1 MASTIRIK
9 RSTVSGNPST
19 LAAGEM
25 AYSAL
30 TDNGSNGGDR
40 LYIGIGTETAGNATN
55 HYVIGGKYFTDMLDQ
70 SPGTLTASSAIVVDS
85 NSKINNINVGNIT
98 LTGSTNTI
106 SSTNTNGDIV
116 LTPNGTGKTIIT
128 NPYIGDNAT
137 PLSEYI
143 YDTVG
148 GAVTAGTGI
157 TVANSDGGNTT
168 TISITNTTVSANT
181 YGSATAIPVFTVNAQ
196 GQLTNVTTASV
207 ASSLSISGDTGS
219 DEVAL
224 LSDTLIFLGGNGLT
238 STITNNTVTFDIDTT
253 VVTLAD
259 TQTLQNKTLTLPI
272 IGSSGA
278 KFNGS
283 TSGTITVL
291 ATATAGSNS
300 LTLPAA
306 TDTLVGKATTDT
318 FTNKTF
324 DTAGAGNSFSINSNA
339 ITSYTGSG
347 AVVVLAT
354 APSISGGINFNGST
368 TGQTTVIS
376 SASASGTLTLPA
388 ATDTIVARNT
398 TDTLTNKSLSG
409 STNTFT
415 NIGNSSLVN
424 TTVTFGSTSVALG
437 STSTSIAGLTELAI
451 DNININGNTISST
464 DTNGNISLDPNGTG
478 TVDVNGARITNL
490 GTPSAGNDAVTRDYV
505 DNAVTGL
512 TWKQAA
518 NLLASSNVPLTGSTG
533 TVSIDGHT
541 ALTQAHGDGYRLL
554 LIGQLTPS
562 DNGIYVY
569 SDNGTTYTLTRPSD
583 ADTYDELIG
592 MSIFIMEGSTYANTG
607 WVQSNHYI
615 TSFSNQNW
623 VQFSGAGAY
632 TAGDGLGQSGTTFF
646 VQTAA
651 DGGIE
656 VATDYLQLKSS
667 VAGAGLTLTSGVLD
681 IVGTTNRITVNAN
694 SIDIASTY
702 VGQSSIT
709 TLGTITTGVWSG
721 TIISPEKGGTGV
733 NNSSTITL
741 GGNISTAGAFSTS
754 GAYAITLTATAL
766 TSVTLPTTGTLA
778 TLAGS
783 EALSNKTITSSS
795 FSGTTIAAS
804 GNVTFTSVTD
814 ASSLGTAPVVLSGG
828 LSVDKAI
835 FVGSNI
841 TGAGASTSTLD
852 GFNID
857 GGTY

>member
-9 RSTVSGNPST
+9 RSTVSGNPSA
-19 LAAGEM
+19 LAAGEL

-70 SPGTLTASSAIVVDS
+70 SPGTLTASSAIVIDS

-116 LTPNGTGKTIIT
+116 LTPNGSGKTIIA

-157 TVANSDGGNTT
+157 TVANSDVGNTT

-207 ASSLSISGDTGS
+207 ASSLSISGDTGL
-219 DEVAL
+219 DAVAL
-224 LSDTLIFLGGNGLT
+224 LSDTLLFVGGNGLT

-259 TQTLQNKTLTLPI
+259 TQTLQNKTLTLPT

-291 ATATAGSNS
+291 ATATAGLNS

-306 TDTLVGKATTDT
+306 TDTLIGKATTDT
-318 FTNKTF
+318 LTNKTF
-324 DTAGAGNSFSINSNA
+324 NTAGAGNSFSINSNA

-354 APSISGGINFNGST
+354 TPSISGGINFNGST
-368 TGQTTVIS
+368 IGQTTVIS

-398 TDTLTNKSLSG
+398 TDILTNKSLSG

-451 DNININGNTISST
+451 DNININGNNISSI

-490 GTPSAGNDAVTRDYV
+490 GTPTAGNDAVTRDYV
-505 DNAVTGL
+505 DNKVSGL

-518 NLLASSNVPLTGSTG
+518 NLLAIGNVPLTGTIASMTALN
-533 TVSIDGHT
+533 IDGHG
-541 ALTQAHGDGYRLL
+541 ALGNGYRLL
-554 LIGQLTPS
+554 LLGQITPS
-562 DNGIYVY
+562 DNGIYLY
-569 SDNGTTYTLTRPSD
+569 SESGSNYTLTRPSD
-583 ADTYDELIG
+583 ADTYNELIG
-592 MSIFIMEGSTYANTG
+592 ASIFIQEGTLYANSG
-607 WVQSNHYI
+607 WVQSNTYI
-615 TSFSNQNW
+615 TSFSNQSW

-632 TAGDGLGQSGTTFF
+632 TAGDGLGQTGTTFF

-651 DGGIE
+651 NGGIE

-694 SIDIASTY
+694 SIDIDSTY

-754 GAYAITLTATAL
+754 GAYAITLTATAI

-804 GNVTFTSVTD
+804 GNVTFTSTTN